1 MTVLTVFPHRDL
13 KLNLFRQKLIIQH
26 IYKHTK
32 LQEIEIDKMI
42 LMWKTASDLEGDTV
56 IMILDYEDPKDQTKS
71 FRPVIGNF

>member
-1 MTVLTVFPHRDL
+1 M
-13 KLNLFRQKLIIQH
+13 IQH

-32 LQEIEIDKMI
+32 LQEIDIDKMI